1 MTLSVFFFF
10 FIEINI
16 LGFILYLINEWLY
29 SHTPDKEID
38 TLVSIASVLGG
49 SLGIVIAILLF
60 DRKTVKEN
68 LMSRVFVSSVL
79 VIQVVIVLMIKG
91 AIGKDITLA
100 FWDYF
105 GTHKVLLW
113 YLVVMNFVSLI
124 AYALDKI
131 RAIEHASR
139 VRNIILLA
147 LAFFGGSIGAI
158 TGMYIF
164 RHKTKKD
171 YYTVGVPLIIIM
183 QLVVLFF
190 LMNRKA

>member
-1 MTLSVFFFF
+1 
-10 FIEINI
+10 
-16 LGFILYLINEWLY
+16 
-29 SHTPDKEID
+29 
-38 TLVSIASVLGG
+38 
-49 SLGIVIAILLF
+49 
-60 DRKTVKEN
+60 
-68 LMSRVFVSSVL
+68 
-79 VIQVVIVLMIKG
+79 
-91 AIGKDITLA
+91 
-100 FWDYF
+100 
-105 GTHKVLLW
+105 
-113 YLVVMNFVSLI
+113 MNFVSLI